1 MSRQTGLVMTS
12 VGALAPAVC
21 DGRAA
26 PTWCSGLALLT
37 RLPVLETD
45 FTAYSG
51 EGINYQYS
59 MQQLASQ
66 INRMMIFPP
75 FGKEESQVMVC

>member
-12 VGALAPAVC
+12 VGSLAPAVC

-37 RLPVLETD
+37 RLPVLDTD

-51 EGINYQYS
+51 EATLCTTLQEINNQY
-59 MQQLASQ
+59 
-66 INRMMIFPP
+66 
-75 FGKEESQVMVC
+75 

>member
-12 VGALAPAVC
+12 VGSLAPAVC

-37 RLPVLETD
+37 RLPVLDTD
-45 FTAYSG
+45 FTVYSG
-51 EGINYQYS
+51 EGT
-59 MQQLASQ
+59 L
-66 INRMMIFPP
+66 
-75 FGKEESQVMVC
+75 C

>member
-1 MSRQTGLVMTS
+1 MTS

-59 MQQLASQ
+59 SNNLLLKY
-66 INRMMIFPP
+66 NRMMVFPP
-75 FGKEESQVMVC
+75 FEREESQVMVC